1 MMGLCYCCNLVTLRI
16 FFLITVA
23 IMNFQA
29 ALLVTL
35 VGIVASAPISDKLD
49 IMNKDTIEQ
58 AHSLINKILQDIPTT
73 HAAWIKSKSLTLGD
87 SKARLELEFLKKDMY
102 IPSAPVLQLISNNF
116 SMETC
121 LANITKGLQLH
132 LNLLK
137 EISNATT
144 LAQTDQVKDLQAEI
158 YELLLLIEELQNQAG
173 FDPSK
178 QASDEE
184 SQTPEHDLAKR
195 LTNEYLT
202 QVAAHLTL
210 QQLQDFSCDIL
221 RSIHSMTSSLAENP
235 NTVQLCVNKAGL

>member
-116 SMETC
+116 SM
-121 LANITKGLQLH
+121 
-132 LNLLK
+132 
-137 EISNATT
+137 
-144 LAQTDQVKDLQAEI
+144 
-158 YELLLLIEELQNQAG
+158 LQNQAG

>member
-1 MMGLCYCCNLVTLRI
+1 
-16 FFLITVA
+16 
-23 IMNFQA
+23 MNFQA

-73 HAAWIKSKSLTLGD
+73 HAAWIKSKVSIFQDCKHNRYLGTYCPLY
-87 SKARLELEFLKKDMY
+87 SEEQ
-102 IPSAPVLQLISNNF
+102 SISMGF
-116 SMETC
+116 SETC

-132 LNLLK
+132 FNLLK

-158 YELLLLIEELQNQAG
+158 HELLLLIEELQNQAG

-178 QASDEE
+178 QASDEQ
-184 SQTPEHDLAKR
+184 SQTPEHDLAKH